1 MAQDYAASISGS
13 VIRVTR
19 LEANGNLATGASASY
34 IAKSVISLSMTPEY
48 EDGDE
53 FVQKNAAGEVCVT
66 FKSPDTLKRVAL
78 EIAICNPDPE
88 FTEIISGGSLLTT
101 GGQSVGWAAPLV
113 GTDALPNG
121 VAIEIWSKAVVDGRQ
136 AGTNPYWHWVFPY
149 AVLRQGGDRTIEND
163 ILATSFEGWSLGNA
177 GFGDGP
183 AAPVWP
189 FMSDRAYAYAR
200 TASIPTGLGFQ
211 PVVADV

>member
-1 MAQDYAASISGS
+1 MAQDYAASVSGS

-19 LEANGNLATGASASY
+19 LQANGTLATGASASY
-34 IAKSVISLSMTPEY
+34 VTRSMISVSMTPEY

-66 FKSPDTLKRVAL
+66 FKAPDTLKRVSL

-88 FTEIISGGSLLTT
+88 FTQMVSGGELLST
-101 GGQSVGWAAPLV
+101 GGQSVGWAAPQIGV
-113 GTDALPNG
+113 DAMPNG
-121 VAIEIWSKAVVDGRQ
+121 VAVEVWSRAIVDGKP
-136 AGTNPYWHWVFPY
+136 AANKPYWHWVFPY

-163 ILATSFEGWSLGNA
+163 ILATAFEGWAVGNT

-183 AAPVWP
+183 AVPLWP
-189 FMSDRAYAYAR
+189 FISDRAYAYAR
-200 TASIPTGLGFQ
+200 TTDIPSGIGFQ
-211 PVVADV
+211 AAT

>member
-19 LEANGNLATGASASY
+19 LQADGTLLIGASASY
-34 IAKSVISLSMTPEY
+34 VTKSMISVSMTPEY

-66 FKSPDTLKRVAL
+66 FKAPDTLKRVTM

-88 FTEIISGGSLLTT
+88 FTEMVAGGTLLSA
-101 GGQSVGWAAPLV
+101 GGQSVGWAAPV
-113 GTDALPNG
+113 TGANANPNG
-121 VAIEIWSKAVVDGRQ
+121 VAVEVWSRAIVNGAP
-136 AGTNPYWHWVFPY
+136 AGTNPYWHWVFPR
-149 AVLRQGGDRTIEND
+149 VTLRQSGDRTIEND
-163 ILATSFEGWSLGNA
+163 ILATAFEGYSLGNA

-189 FMSDRAYAYAR
+189 FTSDRAYAYAR
-200 TASIPTGLGFQ
+200 TTSIPTGVGYQ
-211 PVVADV
+211 AVAA

>member
-19 LEANGNLATGASASY
+19 LQANGTLMSGASASY
-34 IAKSVISLSMTPEY
+34 VTKSVISLSMTPEY

-88 FTEIISGGSLLTT
+88 FTQIISGGDLLSS

-113 GTDALPNG
+113 GVDALPNG
-121 VAIEIWSKAVVDGRQ
+121 VAIEIWSKAIVNGRE
-136 AGTNPYWHWVFPY
+136 AATNPYWHWVFPY

-163 ILATSFEGWSLGNA
+163 ILATSFEGWSLGNT

-183 AAPVWP
+183 AAPTWP

-200 TASIPTGLGFQ
+200 TATIPVGVGFQ
-211 PVVADV
+211 AVTP

>member
-19 LEANGNLATGASASY
+19 LQAGGTLVSGASASY
-34 IAKSVISLSMTPEY
+34 VTKSMISVSMTPEY

-66 FKSPDTLKRVAL
+66 FKAPDTLKRVAL

-88 FTEIISGGSLLTT
+88 FTAMVAGGDLLSAA
-101 GGQSVGWAAPLV
+101 GQSVGWAAPLV
-113 GTDALPNG
+113 GVDANPNG
-121 VAIEIWSKAVVDGRQ
+121 VAIEVWSKAIVDGRP
-136 AGTNPYWHWVFPY
+136 AATNPYWHWVFPY
-149 AVLRQGGDRTIEND
+149 AILRQGGDRTIEND
-163 ILATSFEGWSLGNA
+163 ILATSFEGWSLGNT

-183 AAPVWP
+183 ASPTWP

-200 TASIPTGLGFQ
+200 TATIPVGTGYQ
-211 PVVADV
+211 TVA